1 MMRTIVATACL
12 MLCSAMGMQA
22 QEKVAPAKAMETMI
36 GLLENEIVP
45 AAKAMP
51 AEKYSFA
58 PSAGAMPGAKFEGV
72 RTFAGQVAHVAQ
84 ANYFM
89 FGTASGMKP
98 DVDVK
103 AIGQMKTK
111 EELVA
116 ALEKSYAF
124 AHKAAAM
131 LTPENAFDAV
141 DVDGPQ
147 TRVTG
152 EAFGVAHGYDHYG
165 QMVVYLRMNGVVP
178 PSSAK

>member
-1 MMRTIVATACL
+1 MRTVVAAACL
-12 MLCSAMGMQA
+12 VLCSAVGVQA
-22 QEKVAPAKAMETMI
+22 QEKVAPAKAMDTMI
-36 GLLENEIVP
+36 GLLEGQVVSV
-45 AAKAMP
+45 AKAMP
-51 AEKYSFA
+51 ADKYSFA
-58 PSAGAMPGAKFEGV
+58 PKSSAMPGAKFDGV

-103 AIGQMKTK
+103 AIGQLKSK
-111 EELVA
+111 DELVS

-131 LTPENAFDAV
+131 LTPENAFEAV

-152 EAFGVAHGYDHYG
+152 EAFGVAHGFDHYG
-165 QMVVYLRMNGVVP
+165 QMVVYLRMNGIVP
-178 PSSAK
+178 PGSK

>member
-1 MMRTIVATACL
+1 MRTMVAVACL
-12 MLCSAMGMQA
+12 TLCSAMGLQA
-22 QEKVAPAKAMETMI
+22 QEKVAPAKAMDTMI
-36 GLLENEIVP
+36 GILESEIVP

-51 AEKYSFA
+51 ADKYSFA
-58 PSAGAMPGAKFEGV
+58 PKSSMIPGSKLDGV

-103 AIGQMKTK
+103 AIG
-111 EELVA
+111 ELKSKDELIA
-116 ALEKSYAF
+116 ALEKSFDF
-124 AHKAAAM
+124 AHHAAAM
-131 LTPENAFDAV
+131 LTPENAFEAV

-152 EAFGVAHGYDHYG
+152 EAFGVAHGFDHYG
-165 QMVVYLRMNGVVP
+165 QMVEYLRMNGMVP
-178 PSSAK
+178 PASAK